1 MNETNE
7 SASAQY
13 ETREAEAPKP
23 VKQQLSALRK
33 QAADAE
39 WTFDVGYTTALDL
52 EIEQIAG
59 LVPPENWQAEASAQN
74 ALAVAMMD
82 EAPLELDG
90 CEANAAAFNWADN
103 GCVTP
108 VKDQGACGSCWA
120 FGTHGAFEGSYAVL
134 NNHALVDTSEQ
145 QTLDCSG
152 AGSCNGG
159 WWAFQYLIDHGTAAE
174 SSYPYAGSDGAC
186 PNVDGTYW
194 ASTWGYV
201 DPNAEIPSVEALK
214 EALCSYGPI
223 AIAVAV
229 TPAFQ
234 AYTSGVFNENSPEN
248 INHAITLV
256 GWDDDKKAWRIKN
269 SWSTGWGEGGYMWIE
284 YGSNQVG
291 YGAAWVQANA
301 AAPACDDAP
310 SELAQTQFMF
320 VDQKQYSTNANI
332 ESVTFT
338 LSRDM
343 FVHVVGES
351 SATLASGSGPTT
363 VTTGLYTEE
372 SPSIMWTA
380 SYRRATIPGTNH
392 TVSLHTSFAMR
403 LGAGVHTMYWK
414 LWIDDGSA
422 IQLDSG
428 TLTALAVPCS
438 MGGQVS
444 VSAGLQAGAVGE
456 PQVLSGPGHITIAN
470 PSDPGLAV
478 TVDHASSSG

>member
-229 TPAFQ
+229 TP
-234 AYTSGVFNENSPEN
+234 GV
-248 INHAITLV
+248 HL
-256 GWDDDKKAWRIKN
+256 GCLQR
-269 SWSTGWGEGGYMWIE
+269 
-284 YGSNQVG
+284 
-291 YGAAWVQANA
+291 
-301 AAPACDDAP
+301 
-310 SELAQTQFMF
+310 ELAGQHQ
-320 VDQKQYSTNANI
+320 
-332 ESVTFT
+332 
-338 LSRDM
+338 SRD
-343 FVHVVGES
+343 HAGRVGRRQE
-351 SATLASGSGPTT
+351 
-363 VTTGLYTEE
+363 GLEDQELVEY
-372 SPSIMWTA
+372 
-380 SYRRATIPGTNH
+380 
-392 TVSLHTSFAMR
+392 R
-403 LGAGVHTMYWK
+403 LG
-414 LWIDDGSA
+414 
-422 IQLDSG
+422 
-428 TLTALAVPCS
+428 
-438 MGGQVS
+438 
-444 VSAGLQAGAVGE
+444 
-456 PQVLSGPGHITIAN
+456 
-470 PSDPGLAV
+470 
-478 TVDHASSSG
+478 